1 MFMRDTLWQ
10 QAFQRFGLVPST
22 TDSALG
28 WVNTGVIVVPAAH
41 TEALLREWSRVGALL
56 VQWWP
61 LGEDTYFQETL
72 ALTIS
77 IQVQR

>member
-1 MFMRDTLWQ
+1 
-10 QAFQRFGLVPST
+10 
-22 TDSALG
+22 
-28 WVNTGVIVVPAAH
+28 VIVVPAAH